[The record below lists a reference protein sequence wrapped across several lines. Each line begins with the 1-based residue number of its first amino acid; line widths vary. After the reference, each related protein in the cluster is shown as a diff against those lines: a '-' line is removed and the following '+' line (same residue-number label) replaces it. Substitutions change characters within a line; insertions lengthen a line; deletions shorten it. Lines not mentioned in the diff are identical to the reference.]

1 MTALRIAFAWKRE
14 RDGGGPGDP
23 APVGRAGRREP
34 EGADHLVELARVVVV
49 ADCRVDL
56 VSLDLPVHPHPE
68 RDGERGAAQLFGWR
82 VEREGHIAELRRPSY
97 AALTSATGA
106 GLRIASRMTTAWSS
120 TDSSRPP

>member
-1 MTALRIAFAWKRE
+1 MRVRARGSLVPPTRSFAALRMTALRIAFAWKRE

-82 VEREGHIAELRRPSY
+82 VEREGI
-97 AALTSATGA
+97 
-106 GLRIASRMTTAWSS
+106 SRSS
-120 TDSSRPP
+120 GGRA